1 MNTGGSSYGNCH
13 DFVRRR
19 AVVAVT
25 VTSVGVI
32 SIRKS
37 LRRIARGKED
47 GHV

>member
-1 MNTGGSSYGNCH
+1 MEITTILSGAG
-13 DFVRRR
+13 